1 MIATR
6 FAVAAHIMMLLA
18 TDDGSGRATSLRIAK
33 SVNTNPVVI
42 RRITGQ
48 LARAGLVTVKRGPGG
63 ATLRLPADRITLSDV
78 WAAVNPD
85 RERDLLPLHP
95 EPDAD
100 CPVGGKV
107 HRVLTPHFKAAE
119 AAMQQAL
126 GRVTLDQLTA
136 SLEASPVTELR
147 RARVARR
154 AL

>member
-6 FAVAAHIMMLLA
+6 FAVATHILMLLA

-48 LARAGLVTVKRGPGG
+48 LARAGLVTVRRGPGG

-78 WAAVNPD
+78 WSAVNPD

-95 EPDAD
+95 DPD
-100 CPVGGKV
+100 P
-107 HRVLTPHFKAAE
+107 
-119 AAMQQAL
+119 
-126 GRVTLDQLTA
+126 
-136 SLEASPVTELR
+136 
-147 RARVARR
+147 
-154 AL
+154 